1 MHATISYFFSLIVNM
16 NKVETCMHN
25 NVGVEQKSY
34 RSFRLWV
41 SSALGPHF
49 HWKIFSKKAPLHD
62 PDRYRDPQLTVEC
75 AGKEDHECSTIDA
88 GLRLRTKSFFCA
100 QSETSIRISRGAG
113 LFRVISLSPPFIP
126 TRLTAPGSPR
136 MVWRRETTVG
146 YYVSLFSTSK
156 HLKSPGFWYKTD
168 TTFKLRLQ
176 DIQTRTSKIRKL
188 SLLLFAG

>member
-136 MVWRRETTVG
+136 MVCQTPRNHCW
-146 YYVSLFSTSK
+146 LICFFILNK
-156 HLKSPGFWYKTD
+156 Q
-168 TTFKLRLQ
+168 TFKVTRLL
-176 DIQTRTSKIRKL
+176 I
-188 SLLLFAG
+188 